1 MLRIHFTTDD
11 FTRTRIAL
19 APDPMWEIL
28 LSLHLLKQREEG
40 AVVFGQWRARLRARP
55 DATVAPLASLA
66 PPRGYSP
73 DFLTPTGTV
82 ELGAGIDSVLSTSPT
97 RLRSELTLLAAQ
109 QPLTA
114 WTHALADGRTEPL
127 RQLGVALQAYYER
140 ALAPHWAHINFGV
153 DADRSH
159 RARVLADHGLG
170 QMLSGLHP
178 SMRWQNSTVLSL
190 PYGPCDRDLHL
201 DGRGLLLVPSF
212 FCWRRPICLR
222 DPELPP
228 TLVYPID
235 HELGWDTADGT
246 TVGEPSCRPLSA
258 LLGRTRAAALE
269 AIAKGCTT
277 TELAARLSVSPA
289 TASEHTTTLRQ
300 AGLVIS
306 HRYRRSVC
314 HTLTSLGLQLLHCGR
329 PIRVPANCSAEIVSV
344 LGERSQPARE

>member
-1 MLRIHFTTDD
+1 MLRIHFTADD

-28 LSLHLLKQREEG
+28 LSLHLLAQSAEG
-40 AVVFGQWRARLRARP
+40 AVVFGQWRARSRARL
-55 DATVAPLASLA
+55 DAAVAPLLTLA

-82 ELGAGIDSVLSTSPT
+82 ELGAGIDSVLSTSPM
-97 RLRSELTLLAAQ
+97 RLRAELTVLAAQ
-109 QPLTA
+109 QRLTPWA
-114 WTHALADGRTEPL
+114 HALADGRTEPL
-127 RQLGVALQAYYER
+127 CQLGVALQAYYDR
-140 ALAPHWAHINFGV
+140 ALAPHWAHISVRV
-153 DADRSH
+153 DADRSL

-178 SMRWQNSTVLSL
+178 SMRWQDSTVLSL
-190 PYGPCDRDLHL
+190 PYGSCERDLHL
-201 DGRGLLLVPSF
+201 AGRGLLLVPSF

-235 HELGWDTADGT
+235 HELGWDADGLT
-246 TVGEPSCRPLSA
+246 AEEPSTRPLSA
-258 LLGRTRAAALE
+258 LLGRTRAAALK
-269 AIAKGCTT
+269 AIATGCTT

-289 TASEHTTTLRQ
+289 TASEHTTTLRE

-314 HTLTSLGLQLLHCGR
+314 HTLTSLGLQLLRCGR
-329 PIRVPANCSAEIVSV
+329 PVRVPDCSGEIISV
-344 LGERSQPARE
+344 PGER